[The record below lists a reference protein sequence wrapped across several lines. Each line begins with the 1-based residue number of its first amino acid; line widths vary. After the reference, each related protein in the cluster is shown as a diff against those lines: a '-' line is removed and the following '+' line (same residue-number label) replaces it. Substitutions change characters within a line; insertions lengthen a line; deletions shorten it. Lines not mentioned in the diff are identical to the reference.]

1 MGALLNSRD
10 LNPVDCSIWRAL
22 QQLVFCRR
30 RIQDIEQLK
39 EVLQTCWE
47 QTCQD
52 IINRAIGQ
60 FRKQFLLIAAG
71 ERHIEHHFVRCF
83 RCYTYIIILTCF
95 IVERQN
101 LENKI
106 E

>member
-60 FRKQFLLIAAG
+60 FRKQFLLIAA
-71 ERHIEHHFVRCF
+71 VWPSV
-83 RCYTYIIILTCF
+83 L
-95 IVERQN
+95 
-101 LENKI
+101 
-106 E
+106 